1 MKPVAG
7 QLRVWI
13 HGEGSLKRRGAP
25 FLVIE
30 VIKDEIRDCT
40 RVLESGRV
48 YSVWTRTVEV
58 ESETDF
64 EAR

>member
-1 MKPVAG
+1 M
-7 QLRVWI
+7 
-13 HGEGSLKRRGAP
+13 
-25 FLVIE
+25 VIE

-58 ESETDF
+58 ESEADF